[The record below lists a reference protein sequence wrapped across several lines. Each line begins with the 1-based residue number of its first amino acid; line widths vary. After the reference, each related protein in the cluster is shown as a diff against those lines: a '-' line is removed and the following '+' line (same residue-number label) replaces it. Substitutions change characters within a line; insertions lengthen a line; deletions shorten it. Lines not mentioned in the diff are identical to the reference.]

1 MTHPPQ
7 RDQSDQRDPRDQR
20 GLDAPGGPV
29 IVTPPDRTAIEVVWS
44 SVWVRAITFVVLAVV
59 LLYLLVTQR
68 HVYGLALQ
76 VGLIGFL
83 VAYIFNPVVEA
94 LVRARFPRAVA
105 VIVVYLLL
113 LQVFVFG
120 SILLTQVVAETARFI
135 ALVPNALENLG
146 GTLSR
151 LALWW
156 GSFVETLPEFLQER
170 FGFEGIDEDIGR
182 QAQEQVAFWLTS
194 LAQGLNR
201 FLQRVV
207 TDGPTVLL
215 AGATGFLSAT
225 FQVVLIT
232 IASAYFLVDY
242 GRITANMRRYVPVRW
257 RPVHD
262 RLAFMADRAV
272 GGYLRGRLLT
282 TIILGFLVWIG
293 LSLSGVPL
301 ATAISFLAAVFNLV
315 PYLGPVVGTIP
326 AVLLGFTVSPLTAL
340 LALLVFIVVNQIE
353 AHVLGP
359 LILARSTDIH
369 PVTVLI
375 SIMIGIGAMGVLGAF
390 IAVPIAAMG
399 KMVLEEYLLT
409 RPAYR
414 DVEPVEAPPPEAR
427 APEEPP
433 PERVT
438 ESPLP

>member
-1 MTHPPQ
+1 VERPPD
-7 RDQSDQRDPRDQR
+7 RDTRERT
-20 GLDAPGGPV
+20 GPV
-29 IVTPPDRTAIEVVWS
+29 IVTPPERTAVEEVWS
-44 SVWVRAITFVVLAVV
+44 NVWVRAITFLVLAVV
-59 LLYLLVTQR
+59 VVYFLVTQR

-94 LVRARFPRAVA
+94 LVRARLPRALA
-105 VIVVYLLL
+105 VIAVYLLL

-120 SILLTQVVAETARFI
+120 SILISQVIAETARFI
-135 ALVPNALENLG
+135 ALVPNALENVG
-146 GTLSR
+146 GTLGR
-151 LALWW
+151 LSDWW
-156 GSFVETLPEFLQER
+156 GTFVEALPEFLQER
-170 FGFEGIDEDIGR
+170 FGFEGVDDDIGR
-182 QAQEQVAFWLTS
+182 QAQEQVALWLTS

-242 GRITANMRRYVPVRW
+242 RRITANMRRYVPVRW

-293 LSLSGVPL
+293 LTLSGVPL

-326 AVLLGFTVSPLTAL
+326 AVLLGFTVSPVTAL

-359 LILARSTDIH
+359 LILAKSTDIH

-375 SIMIGIGAMGVLGAF
+375 SIMVGIGAMGVLGAF
-390 IAVPIAAMG
+390 IAVPVAALG
-399 KMVLEEYLLT
+399 KMVFEEYLLT

-414 DVEPVEAPPPEAR
+414 DPDRPVTVPPDAPFEG
-427 APEEPP
+427 ESP
-433 PERVT
+433 PERAT
-438 ESPLP
+438 DPPLP